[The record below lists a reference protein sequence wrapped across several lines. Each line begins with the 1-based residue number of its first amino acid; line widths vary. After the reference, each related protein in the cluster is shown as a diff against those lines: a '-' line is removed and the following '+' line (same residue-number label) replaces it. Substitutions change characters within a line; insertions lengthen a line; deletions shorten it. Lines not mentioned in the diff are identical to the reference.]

1 MKNKIINGSVI
12 VMIFTIASKVV
23 ALLRDSLMA
32 SNFGTGTE
40 NSIFT
45 FSMRS
50 TMLLV
55 SIGYGLTMAIVPVY
69 SKLDSNNKGK
79 ECEELVNNTITVST
93 IFAAIIV
100 VIAVILA
107 GPIVKVMASDIA
119 MNPVYYS
126 QAVSLLRIMFISI
139 IFVAPQ
145 SILAGVLQ
153 CNNKFIAPASMSLCS
168 NLVYL
173 IYQVFLLKIYG
184 IMGYGVAVVIG
195 FFIMFAVN
203 VPAYRKLGYRY
214 KFSFNLKDRGLR
226 KIGESLFPIVL
237 SSSLVQ
243 ISLYIL
249 TAIGASVDSSSIVIL
264 DYSNKMTM
272 MFYEVFAI
280 AINMVTYPLL
290 SSLKAQNE
298 MGEYKG
304 ALIKSVKYILIVL
317 LPVSIGLAILR
328 LPVMAAYLMR
338 GEFTF
343 ESVERTSSFLL
354 FMIPTILI
362 LSIKDILLRCFFSL
376 DNNRIVLKNSIAT
389 IVLTFIITYP
399 LRRMIG
405 ENSLAIGYTL
415 TGIVTMIMLY
425 YPLKKEI
432 ALKINAKDLKD
443 LLKIVIATIIMS
455 VPVYLIYNLFTSY
468 FALNTK
474 NSILI
479 IGICGIF
486 GVLIYLIALITLR
499 VDEVKEI
506 INMIKN
512 R

>member
-1 MKNKIINGSVI
+1 MKNKIINGSLI

-32 SNFGTGTE
+32 SNFGTGAE

-55 SIGYGLTMAIVPVY
+55 SIGYGLTMAIVPIY
-69 SKLDSNNKGK
+69 SKLASNNKRK
-79 ECEELVNNTITVST
+79 ESEELVNNTITVST

-100 VIAVILA
+100 IIAVIFA

-214 KFSFNLKDRGLR
+214 KFSFNLNDKGLR

-290 SSLKAQNE
+290 SSLKAKNE

-304 ALIKSVKYILIVL
+304 ALIKSCNFKIASYG
-317 LPVSIGLAILR
+317 S
-328 LPVMAAYLMR
+328 
-338 GEFTF
+338 
-343 ESVERTSSFLL
+343 L
-354 FMIPTILI
+354 F
-362 LSIKDILLRCFFSL
+362 
-376 DNNRIVLKNSIAT
+376 NEGRIHI
-389 IVLTFIITYP
+389 
-399 LRRMIG
+399 
-405 ENSLAIGYTL
+405 
-415 TGIVTMIMLY
+415 
-425 YPLKKEI
+425 
-432 ALKINAKDLKD
+432 
-443 LLKIVIATIIMS
+443 
-455 VPVYLIYNLFTSY
+455 
-468 FALNTK
+468 
-474 NSILI
+474 
-479 IGICGIF
+479 
-486 GVLIYLIALITLR
+486 
-499 VDEVKEI
+499 
-506 INMIKN
+506 
-512 R
+512 